1 MNHLVRV
8 SRDAIFFHCGKIHSL
23 ALKLKPV
30 PALWKM
36 MSNILKHKK
45 LGQDKIE
52 HNSVETTI
60 KFCLSEFDISH
71 LVHWYTLRERL
82 SKTYLLMC
90 MTGNGI
96 TVKRVELHGT
106 VLEACFGKKELIQIL
121 PESKAMVPVLNGLEY
136 LIKHTVPAWV
146 CIVVW
151 IPKTSYWYY

>member
-1 MNHLVRV
+1 MQFL
-8 SRDAIFFHCGKIHSL
+8 FHSGKIHSL

-71 LVHWYTLRERL
+71 LVH
-82 SKTYLLMC
+82 
-90 MTGNGI
+90 
-96 TVKRVELHGT
+96 
-106 VLEACFGKKELIQIL
+106 
-121 PESKAMVPVLNGLEY
+121 
-136 LIKHTVPAWV
+136 
-146 CIVVW
+146 
-151 IPKTSYWYY
+151 